1 MQLSLESSITAEIV
15 KAIAEFN
22 LIDDGD
28 KIAVGV
34 SGGKDSSFLL
44 YCLKI
49 LQLHFKIDFSLQAV
63 YVDPG
68 FKDSKA
74 ETNLRDFCSE
84 LKVEFKVIQTNIKD
98 YIQTASNPCS
108 KCAHFRKGA
117 VIEYL
122 KEINYNKLAFG
133 HHLDDAVETFLLSIF
148 YSGQIQTLK
157 ANRYLSDN
165 QITIIRPLI
174 YLREAQIIKEIEK
187 KNFKIAKSSCPYDD
201 NSARSKIREDFEAFF
216 ADEQL
221 FANLLSA
228 MREKD
233 KLELWPAKEDYDLLK
248 KKMQSYW
255 K

>member
-1 MQLSLESSITAEIV
+1 MKLSLDSSLTAEIV

-22 LIDDGD
+22 LIDACD

-49 LQLHFKIDFSLQAV
+49 LQLHFKIDFSLKAV

-68 FKDSKA
+68 FGDSQA
-74 ETNLRDFCSE
+74 EDNLSTLTKE
-84 LKVEFKVIQTNIKD
+84 LGVDFKVIRTKIKD
-98 YIQTASNPCS
+98 YIQKDSNPCS

-117 VIEYL
+117 IIEYL
-122 KEINYNKLAFG
+122 NKINYNKLAFG

-148 YSGQIQTLK
+148 YSGQLQALK
-157 ANRYLSDN
+157 ANRYLSEN
-165 QITIIRPLI
+165 KINIIRPLI
-174 YLREAQIIKEIEK
+174 YLRETQIENEIEK

-201 NSARSKIREDFEAFF
+201 ASARSKVRQDFKGFF
-216 ADEQL
+216 EDEQL
-221 FANLLSA
+221 FANLISA
-228 MREKD
+228 MRKKD
-233 KLELWPAKEDYDLLK
+233 NFELWPQKMDYNILK
-248 KKMQSYW
+248 KKMKNYW

>member
-1 MQLSLESSITAEIV
+1 MKLSLDSNLTAEIV

-34 SGGKDSSFLL
+34 SGGKDSTFLL

-49 LQLHFKIDFSLQAV
+49 LQLHFKIDFSLKAV

-68 FKDSKA
+68 FNDSKA
-74 ETNLRDFCSE
+74 EDNLCIFTENLEVDFE
-84 LKVEFKVIQTNIKD
+84 VIKTDIKD
-98 YIQTASNPCS
+98 YIQKDSNPCS

-117 VIEYL
+117 IIEYL
-122 KEINYNKLAFG
+122 NKINYNKLALG

-148 YSGQIQTLK
+148 YSGQLQTMQV
-157 ANRYLSDN
+157 NRYLSDN
-165 QITIIRPLI
+165 QINIIRPLI
-174 YLREAQIIKEIEK
+174 YLREEKIVNEVEK

-201 NSARSKIREDFEAFF
+201 FSARSEIRKDFKAFF
-216 ADEQL
+216 ENKQL
-221 FANLLSA
+221 FANLVSA

-233 KLELWPAKEDYDLLK
+233 GLELWP
-248 KKMQSYW
+248 KKMDYQSLKNKMKSYW